1 MYMEREGAK
10 PVSIR
15 AQALVLGPL
24 ALAAAAIASI
34 RLGASAAT
42 CFNIAWTS
50 AAWSALASM
59 CLARSRAQAA
69 HRRRW
74 TLWAA
79 AAGAWLFGQL
89 AWDLYAVI
97 GFPQSPNLAD
107 FGWWAFALLTMA
119 SVFGIGHEPRAKLAI
134 TAVETGPL
142 VAAAVVLTTAQLWGP
157 ATASTLAFAPK
168 LSAVAYPAL
177 YVSATVL
184 MLDALVG
191 GGLRSLKAPG
201 VRLVLSGIA
210 AQALAFTLWC
220 DKLLTRTYA
229 PGHTWLDSLW
239 VVGLGAIAVG
249 GLLAARRPEEVAQ
262 PQEPTYRNAILPAG
276 MLVVLLLAMV
286 QARVTNAPIVVKIL
300 LEAGL
305 VLCSIA
311 LVARSALLGRRLRAI
326 LVRERAA
333 LARLAEREAEL
344 ERLNRQLTEDSR
356 RDPLTGVMNR
366 RALAGDLP
374 ALDELQRAGTERLAF
389 ALCDADRFKA
399 YNDRF
404 GHLAGD
410 QALRMIAATIR
421 GAMREGDSA
430 YRYGGEEMLLVL
442 RGVGRRE
449 AMTIAERVRAA
460 VERAAFPHPDA
471 EAGVL
476 TVSIG
481 VAAGP
486 DKTGDLLA
494 RADAA
499 LYEAKHVGRNRVIGA
514 TDQVRLLP
522 TAARER
528 MGESEEPVPRQLRSM
543 LAVSRAAAAGGGPMP
558 VLEALADTICREL
571 SFQVVA
577 VNLLDED
584 RGQLDVVIVKGD
596 QEAREAL
603 LGTSSPSDE
612 WTALVESTREP
623 SGAIWLPAGTYEW
636 DVGSAVWTPPSV
648 PPPAPDGWHPEDML
662 LLPLRGTSGNVLGVV
677 SVDQPVLGRRPNEE
691 ELTVLMAVADHAG
704 LALEQAGRDAQLATQ
719 GPPEQRLAVMLL
731 LAEALD
737 LRDPSTAQHSHTV
750 GRYAREIASALGLA
764 AGRVERIHAAGVVH
778 DLGKLG
784 IADEILR
791 KEGPLTE
798 DEWKLMRRHPAI
810 GAQILE
816 HAGMADIAQ
825 WVGAHHERL
834 DGTGY
839 PAGLSGPEIPLE
851 ARILAVAD
859 AYEAM
864 IADRPYRA
872 GMSDSEARAEL
883 NRCAGSQ
890 FDPRIVEAFL
900 GAAAPLADA
909 GRVVSPAEV
918 APPSSASAPP
928 ARRAAAA

>member
-1 MYMEREGAK
+1 M
-10 PVSIR
+10 R
-15 AQALVLGPL
+15 AQAVVLGPL
-24 ALAAAAIASI
+24 ALAAAAMAST
-34 RLGASAAT
+34 RVGAPAGT
-42 CFNIAWTS
+42 CLDIAWTS
-50 AAWSALASM
+50 AAWSALVS
-59 CLARSRAQAA
+59 LWFARSRAQPA

-79 AAGAWLFGQL
+79 AAGAWLVGQL
-89 AWDLYAVI
+89 AWDLYGVI

-107 FGWWAFALLTMA
+107 VSWWGFAVLTMV
-119 SVFGIGHEPRAKLAI
+119 SVVGIGHEPRAKLAV

-142 VAAAVVLTTAQLWGP
+142 VASAVVLTTAQLWGT
-157 ATASTLAFAPK
+157 ATGSTLALAPK
-168 LSAVAYPAL
+168 LSALAYPAL
-177 YVSATVL
+177 YVAATVL

-191 GGLRSLKAPG
+191 GGLRSVRAPG

-220 DKLLTRTYA
+220 DKLLTRTYV
-229 PGHTWLDSLW
+229 PGHTWLDRLW
-239 VVGLGAIAVG
+239 VVGLGVIAVG
-249 GLLAARRPEEVAQ
+249 GLLAARRPEEVTA
-262 PQEPTYRNAILPAG
+262 PEEPNYRSAILPAG
-276 MLVVLLLAMV
+276 MLVVVLLALV
-286 QARVTNAPIVVKIL
+286 QARVTHAPILVKIL

-305 VLCSIA
+305 ALCSIA
-311 LVARSALLGRRLRAI
+311 LVARSALLGQRLRAMLI
-326 LVRERAA
+326 RERAA

-344 ERLNRQLTEDSR
+344 ERLNRQLTDDSR

-389 ALCDADRFKA
+389 ALCDADCFKA

-421 GAMREGDSA
+421 GALREGDAA

-442 RGVGRRE
+442 RSVGRRE
-449 AMTIAERVRAA
+449 AMKIAERVRAA
-460 VERAAFPHPDA
+460 VERAGFRHPDA
-471 EAGVL
+471 EPGML

-486 DKTGDLLA
+486 DETGDLLA

-499 LYEAKHVGRNRVIGA
+499 LYEAKRLGRNRVIGA
-514 TDQVRLLP
+514 TDQVTVLP
-522 TAARER
+522 TVGRARI
-528 MGESEEPVPRQLRSM
+528 GDSDEPVPRQLRSM

-558 VLEALADTICREL
+558 VLEALAETICREL

-577 VNLLDED
+577 VNLLDEQ
-584 RGQLDVVIVKGD
+584 RRRLDVVIVKGD

-603 LGTSSPSDE
+603 LGTSSPWAE
-612 WTALVESTREP
+612 WQALVDSTEEP

-636 DVGSAVWTPPSV
+636 QVESAVWTPPSV

-662 LLPLRGTSGNVLGVV
+662 LLPLRGTSGDVLGVI
-677 SVDQPVLGRRPNEE
+677 SVDQPVLGRRPTEE
-691 ELTVLMAVADHAG
+691 ELNILMAVADHAG
-704 LALEQAGRDAQLATQ
+704 LALEQAQRDAQLATQ
-719 GPPEQRLAVMLL
+719 GPPEARLAVMLL

-737 LRDPSTAQHSHTV
+737 MRDPSTAQHSHTV
-750 GRYAREIASALGLA
+750 GRYAREIALALGLA
-764 AGRVERIHAAGVVH
+764 ADRVERIHAAGVVH

-798 DEWKLMRRHPAI
+798 DEWRQMRRHPAI

-816 HAGMADIAQ
+816 HAGMADIAL
-825 WVGAHHERL
+825 WVGAHHERV
-834 DGTGY
+834 DGDGY
-839 PAGLSGPEIPLE
+839 PAGLSGPKIPLE

-872 GMSDSEARAEL
+872 GISDPDARAEL
-883 NRCAGSQ
+883 QRCAGSQ
-890 FDPRIVEAFL
+890 FDPEVVEAFL
-900 GAAAPLADA
+900 RTATPALPSADAPLPPDALDEAVAAA
-909 GRVVSPAEV
+909 
-918 APPSSASAPP
+918 
-928 ARRAAAA
+928 